1 MIPPN
6 LDYLAIVVAAA
17 ASFAFG
23 SIWYMALG
31 NAWAKAQ
38 GKVTNDFKP
47 SPGPFITA
55 IIAQLIMAFVLAVI
69 VAVIASTGDPVGT
82 GLGTA
87 AVLWLGFVITS
98 MTVNHA
104 FQDSSAMLTIIDGG
118 HWLGVMLVQGL
129 VLGLF
134 A

>member
-6 LDYLAIVVAAA
+6 LDYLAILVAAVA
-17 ASFAFG
+17 GFAFG
-23 SIWYMALG
+23 AVWYMVLG
-31 NAWAKAQ
+31 SAWAKAQ
-38 GKVTNDFKP
+38 GKTRKDFKP

-55 IIAQLIMAFVLAVI
+55 LIAQLIMAFILAVI
-69 VAVIASTGDPVGT
+69 IAVIASTGDPVST

-104 FQDSSAMLTIIDGG
+104 FQDASAMLTIIDGG
-118 HWLGVMLVQGL
+118 HWLGVLLIQGL

>member
-6 LDYLAIVVAAA
+6 LDYLAILVAAVA
-17 ASFAFG
+17 GFVFG
-23 SIWYMALG
+23 AIWYTVLG

-38 GKVTNDFKP
+38 GKTTNDFKP

-55 IIAQLIMAFVLAVI
+55 MIAQLVMAFILAVI
-69 VAVIASTGDPVGT
+69 ITLIASTGDPVGAA
-82 GLGTA
+82 LGTA

-104 FQDSSAMLTIIDGG
+104 FQDASAMLTIIDGG
-118 HWLGVMLVQGL
+118 HWLGVLLIQGL